1 MIRRI
6 LKVMTAILTLLPKR
20 LSLLLYELNSNTNC
34 TWQIALRYC
43 IVGSL
48 CKTIGHNVYIGK
60 RVTLKNIKNITI
72 GDNVSIHDMCYID
85 GYGGIKIGNNVSIAH
100 NTSILTSTHTWSD
113 QSIPIKYNQ
122 VIAGKVVIEDD
133 VWIGCAVRIL
143 YKVTIGQRSVIA
155 AGTVVTTNLQSGWL
169 GAGIPMK
176 HKKKLEDW

>member
-1 MIRRI
+1 MKLRGNYFYTQKEDVKDEDSISGKLLVRSGMIKKTSSGI
-6 LKVMTAILTLLPKR
+6 YMYLPLGLKV
-20 LSLLLYELNSNTNC
+20 
-34 TWQIALRYC
+34 
-43 IVGSL
+43 
-48 CKTIGHNVYIGK
+48 
-60 RVTLKNIKNITI
+60 LKNIENITI